1 MNKVAGASQ
10 MTFHPKPNSTTVF
23 YRKSQG
29 ICVHLFLETIWRV
42 FGLHNIKACAK
53 AGPLVELADAHRPP
67 GGQFSLRNGKESPS
81 RIVGQTSQR
90 CCREVLPFCSLG
102 ARHCVTTPSAV
113 GRRNCRCGAG
123 EVELSPSLSR
133 LWLASTLASGAGLGD
148 QSAEEGLCLSSRR

>member
-29 ICVHLFLETIWRV
+29 VCVHLFLETIWRV

-90 CCREVLPFCSLG
+90 CCRESPALLLSGGSSLCDHTLCCWKKKLQVWSWRGGAESQFLPP
-102 ARHCVTTPSAV
+102 V
-113 GRRNCRCGAG
+113 AG
-123 EVELSPSLSR
+123 FHTGLWSR
-133 LWLASTLASGAGLGD
+133 AG
-148 QSAEEGLCLSSRR
+148 